1 MRLVVGQTKRNNTC
15 LAIRQVEN
23 DSALFLRLVNL
34 FITPFRQ

>member
-1 MRLVVGQTKRNNTC
+1 MRLVAGQTKRNNAC

-34 FITPFRQ
+34 FITLFRQ